1 MKKSVI
7 IEVILVI
14 ILLVLIVEY
23 CTGVFDEIT
32 GKVVSEQNSEEEPQI
47 GPSVKE
53 QQCMEK
59 CVTDAGCT
67 IGDLTCSEKNNC
79 MTQCNLK
86 KPEVSEETSCM
97 EKCVLVGCSEFDFS
111 CQAKNKDECEKE
123 CNMIKE
129 PEAKSEEERCIRDC
143 VNLHAPKTICK
154 SSSEGE
160 QGNDVCQMCAQQ
172 CVHLYEGPCLGEEEL
187 REKEE
192 ECEICEH
199 CYGEPK
205 MGDSGQDWDCIVD
218 VECFDATSEFG
229 DEPGTGEGIIA
240 KVGDAAG
247 NVVEAIGN
255 FFKGIFGG
263 GKSEDTSSDNSNSD
277 SILP

>member
-7 IEVILVI
+7 IGVILVLV
-14 ILLVLIVEY
+14 LLVLIVGFY
-23 CTGVFDEIT
+23 TDVFDKIT
-32 GKVVSEQNSEEEPQI
+32 GKVVSEQNSGEEHQI
-47 GPSVKE
+47 GPNVQE
-53 QQCMEK
+53 QACMKK

-67 IGDLTCSEKNNC
+67 IGDVACSEKNNC

-86 KPEVSEETSCM
+86 KPEVTEETSCM
-97 EKCVLVGCSEFDFS
+97 EKCVLVGCGEFDFS
-111 CQAKNKDECEKE
+111 CQGENKDKCEKE

-129 PEAKSEEERCIRDC
+129 PEAKSEEEQCIRDC

-154 SSSEGE
+154 PSSEGE

-172 CVHLYEGPCLGEEEL
+172 CVHLYAGPCLNEEKLEAA
-187 REKEE
+187 KQ
-192 ECEICEH
+192 ECQTCDN

-205 MGDSGQDWDCIVD
+205 MGDSGEGWECIVS
-218 VECFDATSEFG
+218 VECKDASSEFG
-229 DEPGTGEGIIA
+229 DEPGTGEGIVA
-240 KVGDAAG
+240 KVGDVAG

-263 GKSEDTSSDNSNSD
+263 GEDKTAQDTENPASQN
-277 SILP
+277 